1 MLGRPALP
9 LDNSVICPISVDQLI
24 FFVGCVKKKKKYV
37 LSNNLNI
44 CIFRYV
50 LPKGKIL

>member
-37 LSNNLNI
+37 FKTFPWL
-44 CIFRYV
+44 CDWV
-50 LPKGKIL
+50 